1 MTSNDKGGGITVP
14 ADGATAAG
22 PKLADRPADGS
33 PAAADPA
40 VTEPVADSADMES
53 EVTESGDAQALVA
66 DPAVV
71 AATGA
76 EAPEDDTPEEEPS
89 ASTSERSGLEETDRE
104 AAKSTAATPTAR
116 PGVSHVIVLAAE
128 RYALV
133 GLLVAVALFFCFLPA
148 SSETFP
154 TAANLRILAANQA
167 VTLLLALAALI
178 PLVAGHFDFSVGASA
193 ATASVLCAGLMQN
206 NHAPLALAVVV
217 ALAAGLGIGLVNGVA
232 VAWLKMNAFVSTLA
246 TATVLGGFI
255 QWYAHGQSISNN
267 ISTALIDFGSTTWLG
282 IPRPVFLVA
291 LVAAALWYVLG
302 QTPYGR
308 SLYAIGENP
317 RAARLVGISTRG
329 YPLLAFAGAG
339 LVAGIAGVV
348 LTARTAGATA
358 DNGTTMLFPALAA
371 VFLGATAIRP
381 GRFNVF
387 GTVFGV
393 ALVAVSVSGLT
404 LAGTSD
410 WVNPVFNGGALAV
423 AVGLSTYLR
432 RRSGKAD

>member
-1 MTSNDKGGGITVP
+1 MTSNDNGGTIASP
-14 ADGATAAG
+14 AVDATMAG
-22 PKLADRPADGS
+22 PKLAERPADGS
-33 PAAADPA
+33 HPSPAAEPADTKAAVAEPA
-40 VTEPVADSADMES
+40 VAEPVDVEPVD
-53 EVTESGDAQALVA
+53 
-66 DPAVV
+66 
-71 AATGA
+71 A
-76 EAPEDDTPEEEPS
+76 EAV
-89 ASTSERSGLEETDRE
+89 
-104 AAKSTAATPTAR
+104 KSTAAVPTAR
-116 PGVSHVIVLAAE
+116 PGVGHAIALAAE

-154 TAANLRILAANQA
+154 TAANLRILAANQT

-206 NHAPLALAVVV
+206 DRAPLALAVLV

-255 QWYAHGQSISNN
+255 QWYTHGQAISTN
-267 ISTALIDFGSTTWLG
+267 ISTALINFGSTTWIG
-282 IPRPVFLVA
+282 VPRPVFLVT
-291 LVAAALWYVLG
+291 LVAVALWYVLG

-348 LTARTAGATA
+348 LAARTAGATA

-371 VFLGATAIRP
+371 VFLGATAVRP

-410 WVNPVFNGGALAV
+410 WVNPVFNGGALAA